1 MDKDKIYAWVI
12 IGVAILSF
20 GWLLL
25 GHYNH
30 TGQESG
36 ADAISDIQRASEL
49 NREATN
55 ELSSAGGQI
64 ESARQELG
72 DVSSGLDEAQGT
84 TDRLTEQ
91 NNSNT
96 ELIRQSRD
104 ICNDSNQA
112 LERAGDILG
121 TGSESGEVDG
131 TNH

>member
-1 MDKDKIYAWVI
+1 MDKGKIYAWI
-12 IGVAILSF
+12 IVGVALLSF

-25 GHYNH
+25 EHYNH
-30 TGQESG
+30 TGQASG

-55 ELSSAGGQI
+55 ELGSAGGQI
-64 ESARQELG
+64 ESAQQELG

-104 ICNDSNQA
+104 ICNDSDQA